1 MNVDGIALFCFVSA
15 VCLCGVALFSFLTMN
30 VNFSNAKPNRVYNF
44 EYVQPVTGER
54 QRFLAEVV
62 SNEKWTEDEIRNL
75 NIRSDYRVGDQ
86 MFKRAGNL
94 VNCVTPN
101 GEYRRFW
108 SDRVINCRRVPMGGL
123 LYRFASL
130 I

>member
-1 MNVDGIALFCFVSA
+1 MNVDGLTVLCISLTGYVVCAA
-15 VCLCGVALFSFLTMN
+15 VFYVLN
-30 VNFSNAKPNRVYNF
+30 RKVNFSNAKSGSVYNF

-75 NIRSDYRVGDQ
+75 NIRSDYRVGDH

-108 SDRVINCRRVPMGGL
+108 SDRVINCRRVPIGGL